1 MKNSKK
7 KISIL
12 FIIFELILFVTV
24 SALGIV
30 VIVQKN
36 ISSEQCVPFFLIMG
50 AVFFSIITISIK
62 SCRKDKYLKDK
73 DNKSE

>member
-1 MKNSKK
+1 MKISKK

-12 FIIFELILFVTV
+12 FIIFELILLVIV

-36 ISSEQCVPFFLIMG
+36 ISSEQYVPFFLIMG
-50 AVFFSIITISIK
+50 AVFFSIITISVK
-62 SCRKDKYLKDK
+62 NCRKDR

>member
-12 FIIFELILFVTV
+12 FIIFELILFVIV

-36 ISSEQCVPFFLIMG
+36 ISSEQYVPFFLIMG
-50 AVFFSIITISIK
+50 AVFFSIITISVK
-62 SCRKDKYLKDK
+62 HCRKDK

>member
-1 MKNSKK
+1 MKNSRK

-12 FIIFELILFVTV
+12 FIIFELILFVIV

-30 VIVQKN
+30 VIVQKDL
-36 ISSEQCVPFFLIMG
+36 SAEQCVPFFLIMS
-50 AVFFSIITISIK
+50 AVFFSITTISIK
-62 SCRKDKYLKDK
+62 NCRKDKYLKDN